1 MKLVLR
7 SGGRVEIR
15 DPFRRSPAGFETPTA
30 SHSDHDRFKI
40 KEMMT
45 IGAIARSIHKLR
57 GGPRHG
63 DSD

>member
-15 DPFRRSPAGFETPTA
+15 DPFRRSPAGFQNLTA
-30 SHSDHDRFKI
+30 SQSDHDRFKM

-57 GGPRHG
+57 RGPRHG
-63 DSD
+63 DCD

>member
-15 DPFRRSPAGFETPTA
+15 DPFRRSPAGLQVQTA
-30 SHSDHDRFKI
+30 SQSEQDRFKM

-45 IGAIARSIHKLR
+45 LGAVARSLDKVR
-57 GGPRHG
+57 RGPRLG
-63 DSD
+63 DCD

>member
-30 SHSDHDRFKI
+30 SQSDHDRFKI

-45 IGAIARSIHKLR
+45 LGAVARSLQKLSR
-57 GGPRHG
+57 GRPRG
-63 DSD
+63 DE